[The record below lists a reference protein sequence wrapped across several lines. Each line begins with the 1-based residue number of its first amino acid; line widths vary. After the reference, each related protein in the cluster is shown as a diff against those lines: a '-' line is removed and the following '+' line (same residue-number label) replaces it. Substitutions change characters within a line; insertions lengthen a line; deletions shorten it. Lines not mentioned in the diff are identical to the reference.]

1 MTLLDWNWIRNMK
14 RTAIM
19 IPVIIVV
26 LIGMAA
32 KLPAAERTITTYTNA
47 GGISGDSSGTSSS
60 SITFQNNMA
69 DFPTPVVGQNINKA
83 GAITIDTTNKA
94 IGLGGGVN
102 DTSGSLWYQ
111 GNNDIAYCVNGAC
124 DFGGGLRAYYDFVFT
139 TADSSSDS
147 TSSGDGFTF
156 AVISA
161 INNDVTRTG
170 GSPAGTSLGELMGYA
185 GPGTTADGQGLRP
198 PKMAVEFDTYPNT

>member
-1 MTLLDWNWIRNMK
+1 MK

-47 GGISGDSSGTSSS
+47 GGISGTVPERRRRPSPSRTIWLISRRRSLVRTSTKPAPSPLIPRTRPS
-60 SITFQNNMA
+60 
-69 DFPTPVVGQNINKA
+69 VWRRG
-83 GAITIDTTNKA
+83 
-94 IGLGGGVN
+94 N

-124 DFGGGLRAYYDFVFT
+124 DFGGGLRPIMILCLPRPTAHPTAPVREMDLLLPSSVRST
-139 TADSSSDS
+139 T
-147 TSSGDGFTF
+147 T
-156 AVISA
+156 
-161 INNDVTRTG
+161 
-170 GSPAGTSLGELMGYA
+170 
-185 GPGTTADGQGLRP
+185 
-198 PKMAVEFDTYPNT
+198 